1 MIPPTFLQ
9 QIPNPLL
16 TQPLG
21 LQKRRGGTLQSSPVM
36 AQGQKHQ
43 QADWKL
49 SPTRTSAAKQISGRR
64 REYKRGEL
72 Q

>member
-1 MIPPTFLQ
+1 
-9 QIPNPLL
+9 
-16 TQPLG
+16 
-21 LQKRRGGTLQSSPVM
+21 M